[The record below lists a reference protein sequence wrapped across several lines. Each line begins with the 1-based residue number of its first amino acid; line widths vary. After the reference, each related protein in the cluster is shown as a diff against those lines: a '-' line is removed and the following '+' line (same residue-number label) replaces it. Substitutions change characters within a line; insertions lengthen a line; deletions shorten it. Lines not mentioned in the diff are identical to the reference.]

1 MACRPRLWRKPSQPC
16 FLPSKRWPVLNF
28 NTSLTRTQHDEAH
41 SRAPPLPSRS
51 RPDVQRPPRLGKES
65 RSPPQYTKLNP
76 DGNLAAQVV
85 QESSQTATADTGDVP
100 ESRPPFICDECGS
113 IFRNEQG
120 LHDHQQSLSG
130 QAGGCKNRI
139 TIAETKVVATSL
151 KPLGLCFSLPLFYE
165 MRCTHSLTH
174 PGGLTGQPPCLK
186 GPRSS

>member
-1 MACRPRLWRKPSQPC
+1 MWRNPSQPY

-28 NTSLTRTQHDEAH
+28 NTSLTRTKHDEAH
-41 SRAPPLPSRS
+41 SQAPPLPPRS

-76 DGNLAAQVV
+76 NGNLAAQVV
-85 QESSQTATADTGDVP
+85 QESSQTTTADTGDVP

-139 TIAETKVVATSL
+139 TIAETKVVTTSL